1 MPGNELVQ
9 SLVRA
14 LDILECV
21 ARCPS
26 GIRLADAGAE
36 LGLNTTTAYNL
47 MRTLAERG
55 YLRKDSMNRYHLGSA
70 LRELLLQERS
80 KLLMQSAGSEL
91 LKIASAMPGCV
102 AGMNQLCDN
111 HLFTVLRVSPE
122 RRNVLQYP
130 VSVTLPLYTSC
141 TGLAFLMQSV
151 CAPGLF
157 GTWHFEEH
165 GSSFWKSRE
174 NLDAFLEK
182 SRAQGFV
189 TMELCGTA
197 DTGVAMPLAENYV
210 LNLRCSGGDL
220 KRGIRLLQAAVEKI
234 RKNTGEN

>member
-91 LKIASAMPGCV
+91 LKIASI
-102 AGMNQLCDN
+102 
-111 HLFTVLRVSPE
+111 F
-122 RRNVLQYP
+122 
-130 VSVTLPLYTSC
+130 
-141 TGLAFLMQSV
+141 
-151 CAPGLF
+151 
-157 GTWHFEEH
+157 
-165 GSSFWKSRE
+165 
-174 NLDAFLEK
+174 
-182 SRAQGFV
+182 
-189 TMELCGTA
+189 
-197 DTGVAMPLAENYV
+197 
-210 LNLRCSGGDL
+210 
-220 KRGIRLLQAAVEKI
+220 
-234 RKNTGEN
+234 